1 MRRFPQPGLRPEPR
15 DFEPRRSRRTR
26 RRRGLPLAGTVPT
39 SVKPH
44 VLSTR
49 CLWFC
54 LRGLCALRGSKLP
67 SPIDPR
73 EHAAVRG
80 GDRPVRETLGALGVF
95 ARNIILSV
103 IRTYVVL
110 SELSGN
116 AFQLW
121 RVSSADFRG
130 PKSRFNKGHLQ
141 PASRKVLSPK
151 HLCVCGACQGPSLS
165 LCPAV
170 TQRRHDENHQKA

>member
-1 MRRFPQPGLRPEPR
+1 
-15 DFEPRRSRRTR
+15 
-26 RRRGLPLAGTVPT
+26 LPLADTVPT

-44 VLSTR
+44 LLSTR

-95 ARNIILSV
+95 ARDIIRSFLE
-103 IRTYVVL
+103 IYVVH

-116 AFQLW
+116 
-121 RVSSADFRG
+121 DFW
-130 PKSRFNKGHLQ
+130 
-141 PASRKVLSPK
+141 
-151 HLCVCGACQGPSLS
+151 
-165 LCPAV
+165 
-170 TQRRHDENHQKA
+170 